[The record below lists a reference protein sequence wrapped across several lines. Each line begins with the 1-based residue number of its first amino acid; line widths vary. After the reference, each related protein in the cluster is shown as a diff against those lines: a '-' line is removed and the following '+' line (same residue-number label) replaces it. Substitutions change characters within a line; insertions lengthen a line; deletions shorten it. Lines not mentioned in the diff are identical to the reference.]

1 MSEMFP
7 QGWREGKLGQ
17 ISKLITKGTTPTSV
31 GFKYETSG
39 IRFVKVENID
49 DDGKIK
55 SNSSNTYISQECHKK
70 LTRSNIEAGDILFSI
85 AGTLGRV
92 GLVSINFGPA
102 NTNQAVS
109 IIRIESK
116 KNSLRFLY
124 YWLRGERIKLEVDG
138 LQTVGAQP
146 NLSLAQIGNLPI
158 FLPPLAE
165 QQKIASILTSVDQVI
180 EKTESEISKLQDL
193 KKGMMQQ
200 LLTQGIGHTQFKDSP
215 VGRIPV
221 GWEVV
226 TVSDIFEFKNGK
238 AFYADGYSEDGFIVV
253 DLLNI
258 SLDGKFRLTPK
269 DKKISLELYEK
280 FPKSHLNKSDII
292 IIMTDIN
299 PDLELIGKTAIIDNN
314 NFYVLNQRVGCLRIL
329 NSLDHSVQFH
339 NYLLN
344 SNRIRQQVKTNT
356 LGTAQFYI
364 NTPVIKGLQLPIPP
378 LNEQQKIIDIL
389 TSIDDSIQQ
398 QQRELQQTQNLKK
411 SLMQDLLT
419 GKVRVKVD
427 SDE

>member
-1 MSEMFP
+1 MSEMVP
-7 QGWREGKLGQ
+7 QGWEVRKLG
-17 ISKLITKGTTPTSV
+17 
-31 GFKYETSG
+31 
-39 IRFVKVENID
+39 D
-49 DDGKIK
+49 
-55 SNSSNTYISQECHKK
+55 ISQIIMGQSPPSSTYNFERNGLPFFQGKTDFGNKTPAVRVWCSEP
-70 LTRSNIEAGDILFSI
+70 LRTAPQNSILFSVRAPVGDI
-85 AGTLGRV
+85 NLTLSECCIGR
-92 GLVSINFGPA
+92 GLSAIKGKSINQ
-102 NTNQAVS
+102 NY
-109 IIRIESK
+109 
-116 KNSLRFLY
+116 LY
-124 YWLRGERIKLEVDG
+124 LYLYSRKLNFEK
-138 LQTVGAQP
+138 
-146 NLSLAQIGNLPI
+146 LAQGSTFEAINKDELSSFEI
-158 FLPPLAE
+158 LVPPLAE